1 MPSVPS
7 RRLRS
12 GAAGSLTSH
21 RMEKRIILFLVL
33 SMAVIVLYPY
43 LLEKMGIAKR
53 PVPASKAAPAPAL
66 PQPAQTVVQV
76 PPPANASAPIPVRAL
91 VGERE
96 QEVTVET
103 DLVKVILSN
112 RGGVIK
118 RWELKRYLNTDPKQP
133 QPIQLVP
140 TDGKGVSLIPPLTV
154 EVPDARLQERMAK
167 GLYVVSGK
175 DLSLSEGQP
184 AGEIGFSY
192 TDPETGAQVTKRL
205 TFHHGSYLVD
215 LTVETSGVS
224 SSTTLSLGTNFGIH
238 EWQEG
243 FVGFIGPATHIA
255 DKLDKATP
263 EKEDLRPG
271 PMKWAAMQD
280 KYFLAAAIPADAVPH
295 IGVVRKEGERLVSV
309 GLRTPAV
316 PGTVASRYR
325 LFVGPK
331 EYDTLAALK
340 IELEETIDFGWF
352 IYGSW
357 SFVRAVAKPVFYA
370 IRYLHDLTH
379 NYGVAIIIVTIGIKL
394 LLAPLAYKSYKSMK
408 DMAAVQPELMALQKK
423 YADDR
428 ERLNKEL
435 IKLYKDKKVNPVGGC
450 LPMFFQ
456 IPIFVALFN
465 ILYMTI
471 ELRQAPFMLW
481 VKDLSVQDPYYVLP
495 ILMGVTMF
503 IQQKIQPTTMDPKQ
517 AQIMLLLPVFLT
529 FLFVT
534 FPAGLVLYWLTNNVL
549 TITQQVVTDR
559 YLLPKTRAAATAPA
573 AK

>member
-1 MPSVPS
+1 
-7 RRLRS
+7 
-12 GAAGSLTSH
+12 
-21 RMEKRIILFLVL
+21 MEKRIILFLVL
-33 SMAVIVLYPY
+33 AMAVIVLYPY
-43 LLEKMGIAKR
+43 LLEKMGVAKR
-53 PVPASKAAPAPAL
+53 PVAASSAPVAKKNDIDKAAPAPAL
-66 PQPAQTVVQV
+66 PQPAQTAAQV
-76 PPPANASAPIPVRAL
+76 PPPAKASATIPAQGL
-91 VGERE
+91 VAERE

-103 DLVKVILSN
+103 DLVKVTLSN

-140 TDGKGVSLIPPLTV
+140 ADEKRGALIPPLTV
-154 EVPDARLQERMAK
+154 EVLDARLQERLAK
-167 GLYVVSGK
+167 GLYAVSGR

-184 AGEIGFSY
+184 TGEIGFSY
-192 TDPETGAQVTKRL
+192 TDPETGAQVAKRL

-215 LTVETSGVS
+215 LAVETSGVS
-224 SSTTLSLGTNFGIH
+224 SSTTLSLGTNFGVH

-243 FVGFIGPATHIA
+243 FVGFIGPATYIA

-271 PMKWAAMQD
+271 SMKWAAMQD
-280 KYFLAAAIPADAVPH
+280 KYFLAAAIPTDAVPH

-309 GLRTPAV
+309 GLRTPAA
-316 PGTVASRYR
+316 PGTVLSRYR

-357 SFVRAVAKPVFYA
+357 SFVRAMAKPLFYA

-559 YLLPKTRAAATAPA
+559 YLLPKASAPATAQA

>member
-1 MPSVPS
+1 
-7 RRLRS
+7 
-12 GAAGSLTSH
+12 
-21 RMEKRIILFLVL
+21 MEKRIILFLVL

-43 LLEKMGIAKR
+43 LLEKMGVAKR
-53 PVPASKAAPAPAL
+53 PVTASSAPVAKKKDADKAEPVQ
-66 PQPAQTVVQV
+66 PQPAPTAAQV
-76 PPPANASAPIPVRAL
+76 SPLAKASATISAQRL
-91 VGERE
+91 VAERE

-103 DLVKVILSN
+103 DLVKVVLSN

-140 TDGKGVSLIPPLTV
+140 AEEKGVSLIPPLTV
-154 EVPDARLQERMAK
+154 EVLDARLQERMAK
-167 GLYVVSGK
+167 GLYAVSGK
-175 DLSLSEGQP
+175 DLSLTEGQP
-184 AGEIGFSY
+184 TGEIGFSY

-205 TFHHGSYLVD
+205 AFHHGSYLVD
-215 LTVETSGVS
+215 LAVETSGVS

-238 EWQEG
+238 QWEEG

-271 PMKWAAMQD
+271 SMKWAAMQD
-280 KYFLAAAIPADAVPH
+280 KYFLAAAIPTDAVPH

-309 GLRTPAV
+309 GLRTPAA
-316 PGTVASRYR
+316 PGTVLSRYR

-408 DMAAVQPELMALQKK
+408 DMAAVQPELVALQKK

-549 TITQQVVTDR
+549 TIAQQVVTDR
-559 YLLPKTRAAATAPA
+559 YLLPKAPAPATAPA

>member
-1 MPSVPS
+1 
-7 RRLRS
+7 
-12 GAAGSLTSH
+12 
-21 RMEKRIILFLVL
+21 MEKRIILFLVL

-43 LLEKMGIAKR
+43 LLEKMGVARR
-53 PVPASKAAPAPAL
+53 PVPVAPSPAAKKKDADQTTPALPSPTQTVTAAPPHVKAGVVLPAPAL
-66 PQPAQTVVQV
+66 AG
-76 PPPANASAPIPVRAL
+76 A
-91 VGERE
+91 RE

-103 DLVKVILSN
+103 DLFKVVLSN

-133 QPIQLVP
+133 KPIQLVP
-140 TDGKGVSLIPPLTV
+140 SDGKGVALIPPLTI
-154 EVPDARLQERMAK
+154 EVPDARLQERLAK
-167 GLYVVSGK
+167 GLYAVSGK

-192 TDPETGAQVTKRL
+192 VDPETGAQVTKRL

-215 LTVETSGVS
+215 LAVETSGVS

-238 EWQEG
+238 EWKEG
-243 FVGFIGPATHIA
+243 FVGFIGPATYIGG
-255 DKLDKATP
+255 KLDKATP
-263 EKEDLRPG
+263 EKEDLRSG
-271 PMKWAAMQD
+271 QVKWAAIQD
-280 KYFLAAAIPADAVPH
+280 KYFLAAAIPADAVTH
-295 IGVVRKEGERLVSV
+295 IGVVRKEGERLASV
-309 GLRTPAV
+309 GLRTPVTA
-316 PGTVASRYR
+316 GSAASRYR
-325 LFVGPK
+325 LYVGPK

-357 SFVRAVAKPVFYA
+357 SFVRAVAKPLFYA
-370 IRYLHDLTH
+370 IRFLHDLTH
-379 NYGVAIIIVTIGIKL
+379 NYGVAIIMVTVFIKL

-471 ELRQAPFMLW
+471 ELRQAPFLLW
-481 VKDLSVQDPYYVLP
+481 VKDLSVQDPYYILP
-495 ILMGVTMF
+495 VLMGVTMF

-529 FLFVT
+529 FMFVT

-559 YLLPKTRAAATAPA
+559 YILPKKALVPA
-573 AK
+573 AP

>member
-1 MPSVPS
+1 
-7 RRLRS
+7 
-12 GAAGSLTSH
+12 
-21 RMEKRIILFLVL
+21 MERRIILFLVL

-43 LLEKMGIAKR
+43 LLEKMGFAKR
-53 PVPASKAAPAPAL
+53 PASPTPRAIAPKKDGAAPATVTAPAPPSAQIL
-66 PQPAQTVVQV
+66 PTPAPSGRMPT
-76 PPPANASAPIPVRAL
+76 PATE
-91 VGERE
+91 GRE

-103 DLVKVILSN
+103 DLVKVVLSN

-118 RWELKRYLNTDPKQP
+118 RWELKRYLTSDPRDPK
-133 QPIQLVP
+133 PIQLVP
-140 TDGKGVSLIPPLTV
+140 ALAKDVSLTLPLTV
-154 EVPDARLQERMAK
+154 QVPDAKLQERLTR
-167 GLYVVSGK
+167 GLYAVSGK
-175 DLSLSEGQP
+175 DATLSAAQP
-184 AGEIGFSY
+184 AADVVLSY
-192 TDPETGAQVTKRL
+192 TDPETGVQVSKRL

-215 LTVETSGVS
+215 LTLETTGAS

-243 FVGFIGPATHIA
+243 FVGFIGPATFING
-255 DKLDKATP
+255 KLAKDTP
-263 EKEDLRPG
+263 EKEDLRAG
-271 PMKWAAMQD
+271 QVTWVALQD
-280 KYFLAAAIPADAVPH
+280 KYFLAALIPADPGTRIA
-295 IGVVRKEGERLVSV
+295 VVRKEGEKLVSV
-309 GLRTPAV
+309 GLRIPATA
-316 PGTVASRYR
+316 GALLSRCR

-340 IELEETIDFGWF
+340 LELEETIDFGWF

-357 SFVRAVAKPVFYA
+357 SIVRAVAKPLFYA
-370 IRYLHDLTH
+370 IRYLHEITH
-379 NYGVAIIIVTIGIKL
+379 NYGVAIILITVFIKL

-408 DMAAVQPELMALQKK
+408 DMAAVQPEMMALQKK

-435 IKLYKDKKVNPVGGC
+435 MKFYKERKVNPVGGC

-456 IPIFVALFN
+456 IPVFVALFN

-471 ELRQAPFMLW
+471 ELRQAPFILW

-495 ILMGVTMF
+495 VLMGVTMF

-529 FLFVT
+529 FLFIS

-549 TITQQVVTDR
+549 TIAQQVITDR
-559 YLLPKTRAAATAPA
+559 YLLPRTSVPA
-573 AK
+573 SK